1 MNVETSEVC
10 KSYKPVNVVKLQ
22 NNTPKAKRSPKTK
35 NMKVT
40 KGPLNATSK
49 GDSKKRKAGNSGES
63 PEQKKLNS
71 EIKNKKDD
79 ANKENKSEDDLDTM
93 GLREL
98 LKLSMQQNALSLGSI
113 DKKLDDFRAEFRTE
127 NKKLREQL
135 KDLKATQQ
143 VVRLVIVRINER
155 LFEINLEVG

>member
-1 MNVETSEVC
+1 
-10 KSYKPVNVVKLQ
+10 
-22 NNTPKAKRSPKTK
+22 
-35 NMKVT
+35 MKVT
-40 KGPLNATSK
+40 KDPLNATSK

-63 PEQKKLNS
+63 PEQEKLNS

-113 DKKLDDFRAEFRTE
+113 DKKLDYFRAEFRTK

-155 LFEINLEVG
+155 LFEIGWVIKNVFVFLI

>member
-1 MNVETSEVC
+1 ME
-10 KSYKPVNVVKLQ
+10 
-22 NNTPKAKRSPKTK
+22 
-35 NMKVT
+35 
-40 KGPLNATSK
+40 
-49 GDSKKRKAGNSGES
+49 DSGES
-63 PEQKKLNS
+63 PEIKKLNS